1 MKNWKWFGMI
11 LAAGCVGG
19 TVMVC
24 TPRAADPQPAEAGTV
39 VVTDNAGKEQ
49 KLKAF
54 TLVTGTRHLSWLAA
68 PAPAKPEEE
77 EKAPVKRTA
86 RPKPATGPEVLE
98 FREEN
103 STDFLNGI
111 LTFIPLDRLQSLDY
125 DHDKETISAQVAVH
139 EKGDGDKPVTSATL
153 TGSTKYKGVNKL
165 TIEAEVDKGDLG
177 VAAVKFLGG
186 VPKGIRGVRF
196 PAPKPVAVAPAGRP
210 AAVTVA
216 GKEKGVV
223 QKAVDLQPLYKL
235 ADGSERLL
243 PTLMF
248 KKTLKLDVGKIQML
262 RAAEGEEEW
271 EVKLK
276 DGEEQTLTLLRTVPL
291 DGKTATLEGF
301 VGRVPAGYK
310 LFPTHTVAEIQ
321 FDEGKE
327 EAK

>member
-1 MKNWKWFGMI
+1 MDPGGGHPSPL
-11 LAAGCVGG
+11 LAGR
-19 TVMVC
+19 
-24 TPRAADPQPAEAGTV
+24 PRPSKPE
-39 VVTDNAGKEQ
+39 KEEE
-49 KLKAF
+49 
-54 TLVTGTRHLSWLAA
+54 S
-68 PAPAKPEEE
+68 APAK
-77 EKAPVKRTA
+77 RGA
-86 RPKPATGPEVLE
+86 RPKPATGPEALE

-103 STDFLNGI
+103 STDFQNGI

-125 DHDKETISAQVAVH
+125 DHEKETVSAQVAVN
-139 EKGDGDKPVTSATL
+139 EKGDGDKPVTRATL

-196 PAPKPVAVAPAGRP
+196 PAPKPVAVGPPAGPPRSPSP
-210 AAVTVA
+210 ARRRACTRSL
-216 GKEKGVV
+216 
-223 QKAVDLQPLYKL
+223 DLQPLYKL

-248 KKTLKLDVGKIQML
+248 KKTLKLDVGKIQKL
-262 RAAEGEEEW
+262 CAAEGAEGEGAEW

-310 LFPTHTVAEIQ
+310 LFPVHTVAEIV